1 MMQFLFKRY
10 YSIFEVFSY
19 MITGLIIPTV
29 FGWWALPLAFIVGI
43 SIVVINDVAY
53 RKLESNND

>member
-1 MMQFLFKRY
+1 MQFLFKRY
-10 YSIFEVFSY
+10 YSVFEVFSY

-29 FGWWALPLAFIVGI
+29 FGWWAVPLALIVGI
-43 SIVVINDVAY
+43 SIAVINDVAY